1 MQAIK
6 VAAVGVCGIGTVGIT
21 ADRQP
26 VAFHPGKDD
35 ELRVGGDGQHDGDQ
49 DRAYRDCQLTALPAI
64 SRPSRRQGAEKKD
77 AARGQ
82 TDPVQGTEGLTD
94 DQAGQVGIAE
104 LLEGC
109 GSEDKGEEAEAS
121 HP

>member
-1 MQAIK
+1 MQALEFQ
-6 VAAVGVCGIGTVGIT
+6 AAGVCRIGLIDVA

-26 VAFHPGKDD
+26 VAFHAGKDE
-35 ELRVGGDGQHDGDQ
+35 ELRAGGDGQHGGDQ
-49 DRAYRDCQLTALPAI
+49 GCACEDCQLTAQPAI
-64 SRPSRRQGAEKKD
+64 SRPSRYKGAEKKD

-82 TDPVQGTEGLTD
+82 TDPVQGAERLAD
-94 DQAGQVGIAE
+94 DQAGQVWIAE